1 MKFGLLIISVFILTS
16 CWPIRVGFKDQN
28 FPEEWKVFHVK
39 TLNNR
44 SSNTP
49 LSYSSILSEAIKDGI
64 QNNTSLALG
73 TSPEE
78 GQLQI
83 EGTID
88 SYTITPLAILEGDQA
103 SQNRLSISVTFNIY
117 ISEPEED
124 EMTLRSTR
132 FIDYDAST
140 DLGVV
145 ESTLLD
151 AVNEQIVQDV
161 INQLFSN
168 W

>member
-1 MKFGLLIISVFILTS
+1 VRGIFIIVSIFTLTS
-16 CWPIRVGFKDQN
+16 CWPTRVGFKDQN

-39 TLNNR
+39 TLDNN

-49 LSYSSILSEAIKDGI
+49 LSYPANLSEAIKDGI

-73 TSPEE
+73 VSPDDA
-78 GQLQI
+78 QLQI
-83 EGTID
+83 EGTIG
-88 SYTITPLAILEGDQA
+88 SYTITPVAILEGDQA
-103 SQNRLSISVTFNIY
+103 SQNRLTVSATFNIY
-117 ISEPEED
+117 INEPEED
-124 EMTLRSTR
+124 EMTLRSIR

-151 AVNEQIVQDV
+151 AVSEQIVQDV

>member
-1 MKFGLLIISVFILTS
+1 MRFGLLIISVFILTS
-16 CWPIRVGFKDQN
+16 CWPTRIGFKDQN
-28 FPEEWKVFHVK
+28 FPEEWKVFHLK

-44 SSNTP
+44 SPNTP
-49 LSYSSILSEAIKDGI
+49 LSYSAILSEVIKDGI
-64 QNNTSLALG
+64 QNSTSLALG
-73 TSPEE
+73 TSPDEA
-78 GQLQI
+78 QLQI

-103 SQNRLSISVTFNIY
+103 SQNRLSVSVTFKIY

-132 FIDYDAST
+132 FIDYDAGV